1 MILQFYQLATASLKE
16 IQQLQLQIQ
25 LCKQLKQDQI
35 TNNQPVLIIIAAL
48 SITLITYSQL
58 DNYYHT
64 AVPSTAFMFIYI
76 IVSYNHNFCHYY
88 VYTSTQNSTVAQV

>member
-1 MILQFYQLATASLKE
+1 MILQFYQLATASPKE

-35 TNNQPVLIIIAAL
+35 TNNHPVLLIIVAP

-58 DNYYHT
+58 DNYDHT
-64 AVPSTAFMFIYI
+64 AVPSTALSMFIYI
-76 IVSYNHNFCHYY
+76 MFS
-88 VYTSTQNSTVAQV
+88 